1 MRRSAN
7 RDAGRVPG
15 RGAEGRGTLRQCA
28 GPPAASQWDAVSSP
42 ARAPSPLTP
51 PLGGGA
57 GRGGRGARERL
68 KRGDRWAPPARAP
81 NGRAPARGGLGA
93 SPQSRRA
100 RQDPWRAPGPTSPL
114 QHRAHG
120 IHSLSHPVCTRH
132 YTVKLFLTFRLNF
145 LGICFCRCLAFSC
158 RAGRSGA
165 WPGSWHRPAG
175 YGRCRHGPGRLHL
188 RSLCGWIAHP
198 SPLPTPLLCGLTLRS
213 ALFLSA
219 PCQRWL
225 CPHPCPLSRGNPLRC
240 PL

>member
-28 GPPAASQWDAVSSP
+28 GPPAASQWDAVSIP

-51 PLGGGA
+51 PLEGGA
-57 GRGGRGARERL
+57 ARAGRGARERL

-120 IHSLSHPVCTRH
+120 IQSVPSRLYSSLHCKALPHVQMKLPGHLFLPLPRVLVPGRQERSLAGLLAPPRWVRTLPARPRPAPPPLAVWMDSSPQPAPDSSPLRFNPPVCLVSVCSLSAMA
-132 YTVKLFLTFRLNF
+132 L
-145 LGICFCRCLAFSC
+145 
-158 RAGRSGA
+158 
-165 WPGSWHRPAG
+165 
-175 YGRCRHGPGRLHL
+175 
-188 RSLCGWIAHP
+188 P
-198 SPLPTPLLCGLTLRS
+198 SSVSPFP
-213 ALFLSA
+213 
-219 PCQRWL
+219 W
-225 CPHPCPLSRGNPLRC
+225 
-240 PL
+240 